1 MAVEETEDRIMAV
14 IINKLESKI
23 NWKTGFLFLII
34 YGLIAIRVIGFPLIP
49 GGLNQDG
56 VMGAVDAKALAE
68 YGTDR
73 FGTFMPAHFEAWG
86 YGQMSVLLSYL
97 TVPFIKIFGLN
108 KLAMRL
114 PMLLASL
121 AGAAGIYGV
130 VKSYSEK
137 ERQ

>member
-1 MAVEETEDRIMAV
+1 MAV

>member
-1 MAVEETEDRIMAV
+1 MAA

-23 NWKTGFLFLII
+23 NWKTGFLFLVI
-34 YGLIAIRVIGFPLIP
+34 YGLIAIRVIGFPQIP

-97 TVPFIKIFGLN
+97 TVPFIKNIW
-108 KLAMRL
+108 
-114 PMLLASL
+114 S
-121 AGAAGIYGV
+121 
-130 VKSYSEK
+130 
-137 ERQ
+137 